1 MRGMTFPLM
10 QGYDHINL
18 VASLDPVAAVRDREI
33 GDAILAF
40 PRLLPAGSP
49 DFGYAVQTGAEWRIG
64 CLGATDPS
72 AARYG
77 LAADLRRDAANGG
90 HPPGVARAMLA
101 AAGRLDPEEG
111 DQLPKDEW
119 EIGDRRYRVIR
130 VEKYTLLGDRVM
142 EPPRPTDTPGSC
154 GDGML
159 RGHLLEPAAPA
170 GQWEAQLRLNLV
182 GFMPVPGSVP
192 PMVLAEAQHAVRTH
206 PGVVLLPPTFVAV
219 EVKENGWAPLTG
231 GDDPEETRHRLAR
244 YFGDLLPRLREFQG
258 DPPGPAEL
266 AEWERAAEQIEAA
279 TGHAFT
285 AAGREF
291 RTVRI
296 SRMLRL
302 GRDGPEAPRPSDQE
316 RYGLSGPVHGE
327 EYDEEEEEEE
337 TS

>member
-1 MRGMTFPLM
+1 MTFPLM
-10 QGYDHINL
+10 PGFDHINL

-33 GDAILAF
+33 GDAILAY
-40 PRLLPAGSP
+40 PKLLPAGSP

-64 CLGATDPS
+64 RLGSADPS

-77 LAADLRRDAANGG
+77 LAADLRREAATGG
-90 HPPGVARAMLA
+90 HAPGRADGSGLADAMLA
-101 AAGRLDPEEG
+101 VADRLDPEEG
-111 DQLPKDEW
+111 EQLPKDEW
-119 EIGDRRYRVIR
+119 EIGDRRYRIIR

-142 EPPRPTDTPGSC
+142 EPPRPTDTPGAC
-154 GDGML
+154 GDGTL

-182 GFMPVPGSVP
+182 GHMPVPGTVP
-192 PMVLAEAQHAVRTH
+192 DLVQAEARHAVLAH
-206 PGVVLLPPTFVAV
+206 PGVVLLPPTFIAV
-219 EVKENGWAPLTG
+219 EVKADGWAPLTG
-231 GDDPEETRHRLAR
+231 GDDPEQTRRRLAR

-258 DPPGPAEL
+258 DPPAPQEL
-266 AEWERAAEQIEAA
+266 AEWERAAEQIERA

-316 RYGLSGPVHGE
+316 RYGLSGAAYE
-327 EYDEEEEEEE
+327 DEEQEE

>member
-1 MRGMTFPLM
+1 MTFPLM
-10 QGYDHINL
+10 PGYDHINL

-33 GDAILAF
+33 GDAILAY

-49 DFGYAVQTGAEWRIG
+49 DFGYAVQDGAEWRIG
-64 CLGATDPS
+64 CLGSTDPS

-77 LAADLRRDAANGG
+77 LAADLRREAAGGG
-90 HPPGVARAMLA
+90 HAPGVAGAMLA

-111 DQLPKDEW
+111 DQLAKDEW

-142 EPPRPTDTPGSC
+142 EPPRPTDTPGAC
-154 GDGML
+154 GDGLL

-192 PMVLAEAQHAVRTH
+192 RMVLTEARHAVRTH
-206 PGVVLLPPTFVAV
+206 PGVVLLPPTFIAV
-219 EVKENGWAPLTG
+219 EVLSNGWAPLTG
-231 GDDPEETRHRLAR
+231 GDDPDETRLRLAR
-244 YFGDLLPRLREFQG
+244 YFADLLPRLREFQG
-258 DPPGPAEL
+258 DPPGAAEL

-316 RYGLSGPVHGE
+316 RYGLSGTAYE
-327 EYDEEEEEEE
+327 DEEEEEEE